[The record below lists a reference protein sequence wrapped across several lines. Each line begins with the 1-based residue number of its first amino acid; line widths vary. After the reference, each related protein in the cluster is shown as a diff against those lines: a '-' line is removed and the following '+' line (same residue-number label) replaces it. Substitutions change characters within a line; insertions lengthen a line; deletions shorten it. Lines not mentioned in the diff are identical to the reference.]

1 MDFSVTDEQEITRR
15 TVIEFARRELN
26 DGVRERDRQQQF
38 SRELWMKC
46 AEIGLLGL
54 PAPEEYG
61 GSGYDPL
68 STAMALEALGNGC
81 EDGGLVFSVAVHVV
95 SCVVPIWRHG
105 SEAQKRR
112 YLPDLC
118 RGALV
123 GAHAMT
129 EPNSACICSPGK
141 LRRAG

>member
-1 MDFSVTDEQEITRR
+1 MMKLVFYPMFFRLRGMGSTRAGCWGCQR
-15 TVIEFARRELN
+15 PRSTV
-26 DGVRERDRQQQF
+26 GVATIPCRPP
-38 SRELWMKC
+38 W
-46 AEIGLLGL
+46 
-54 PAPEEYG
+54 
-61 GSGYDPL
+61 PL
-68 STAMALEALGNGC
+68 TLGNGC

-123 GAHAMT
+123 GLM
-129 EPNSACICSPGK
+129 
-141 LRRAG
+141 R